1 MDWVHSAGKLFAAA
15 AQANDGLANL
25 TATPEM
31 LARIDRVNTQLS
43 PEGVDPFGLDPAY
56 VRRFIGLGSWLYHS
70 YFRCQTF
77 GMDNLPQGRCLL
89 VANHSG
95 QLPYDGMMV
104 ALSGFFERE
113 PPRAI
118 RSMVDRFVP
127 NVPFV
132 SPTLARLGQVLG
144 TPHNCRH
151 LLADEQAILVFPE
164 GVAGLNKVWS
174 QRYRLQ
180 RFGHGFMRLAME
192 MRAPIVP
199 VAVIGAEEQAPSLL
213 NMRRLGRMLGLPAL
227 PLTVAPFFGALPL
240 PTRYRIH
247 IGTPMHYR
255 GDGNAEEPL
264 IGGHVRE
271 VRQRV
276 QAMMRAGLEAR
287 EHIFW

>member
-1 MDWVHSAGKLFAAA
+1 MDWLDAAGKVLAAMA
-15 AQANDGLANL
+15 RANEGLADL
-25 TATPEM
+25 SASPQM
-31 LARIDRVNTQLS
+31 LARIDRVKTQLG

-56 VRRFIGLGSWLYHS
+56 VRRFIGLGSWLFHS

-77 GMDNLPQGRCLL
+77 GMQHLPQGRCLL

-104 ALSGFFERE
+104 ALSGFFCCE

-144 TPHNCRH
+144 TPNNCRH

-164 GVAGLNKVWS
+164 GVAGLNKTWG

-180 RFGHGFMRLAME
+180 RFGHGFMRLAMQ
-192 MRAPIVP
+192 MQAPIVP
-199 VAVIGAEEQAPSLL
+199 VAVIGAEEQAPSLI
-213 NMRRLGRMLGLPAL
+213 NMRRLARLVGLPAL
-227 PLTVAPFFGALPL
+227 PLTVAPLFGALPL

-247 IGTPMHYR
+247 IGAPMHVP
-255 GDGNAEEPL
+255 GDGNNEDAVVSA
-264 IGGHVRE
+264 HVRE
-271 VRQRV
+271 VRLRL
-276 QAMMRAGLEAR
+276 QAMIRAGLEAR
-287 EHIFW
+287 EHVFW